1 MRALLS
7 IFALIGTAAPA
18 HAAWQEATSAHFVV
32 LSDDAPERVTTIAT
46 RLERFDRAVRIL
58 RKLPDD
64 PVSPSS
70 RVTLLVVRNESS
82 VSRLAQQANVAGFY
96 SPRAIGPV
104 AFTPKSSDSGKFAL
118 TAETTLFH
126 EYAHHLMFTSYG
138 DTALPAWIVEGY
150 AEFHATAKLNPMA
163 VYCSGR
169 HLITAPGVCSVALN
183 CSCATC
189 CASRKCPNRQ
199 N

>member
-1 MRALLS
+1 MRSLLFVFMLS
-7 IFALIGTAAPA
+7 WIVAPA

-32 LSDDAPERVTTIAT
+32 LSDDSPIRVTTIAT

-58 RKLPDD
+58 RKLPNG

-70 RVTLLVVRNESS
+70 RVTVFVVRNESL

-104 AFTPKSSDSGKFAL
+104 AFTPKNSDSDAFAL
-118 TAETTLFH
+118 TAEMTLFH

-150 AEFHATAKLNPMA
+150 FEFHATAKLNPDGS
-163 VYCSGR
+163 VLFGS
-169 HLITAPGVCSVALN
+169 APNYRAWRLLGGIRMPVRDMLSEPKVPKSL
-183 CSCATC
+183 
-189 CASRKCPNRQ
+189 
-199 N
+199 